1 MGGQPLDGL
10 AKRGIQISQPARTCK
25 SHESRHLAH
34 EIPRIALKR
43 PMSQSVAP
51 GSTGET
57 IEKGMNPDKGGAFV
71 MRDMK
76 KAQDGQEK
84 GHRQLGGRFCL
95 RSVGD
100 SFM

>member
-1 MGGQPLDGL
+1 
-10 AKRGIQISQPARTCK
+10 
-25 SHESRHLAH
+25 
-34 EIPRIALKR
+34 
-43 PMSQSVAP
+43 
-51 GSTGET
+51 
-57 IEKGMNPDKGGAFV
+57 

-95 RSVGD
+95 RSVVD

>member
-1 MGGQPLDGL
+1 
-10 AKRGIQISQPARTCK
+10 
-25 SHESRHLAH
+25 
-34 EIPRIALKR
+34 
-43 PMSQSVAP
+43 
-51 GSTGET
+51 
-57 IEKGMNPDKGGAFV
+57 